1 MPESNDYPK
10 GSGPGHKTQ
19 GTMENGLIHHSEEVF
34 RLQEKIT
41 ALEKEIDDLKKQ
53 EKQLVYAM
61 KSLENN
67 PDGVFWIGSFGRLL
81 YVNEAACRKLGY
93 TKEELLNMTLADFD
107 TKYSKDS
114 LAPDTNMIQ
123 AIARGET
130 THFQTLHKHR
140 DGHLIPVEVA
150 NSIITHEE
158 EGIGC
163 SIVRDITERVK
174 AEEQQKQTYVR
185 LSVLYE
191 VSQKISKGLDPG
203 NLARNTA
210 KILKKSLSF
219 DALLFYLVDED
230 TGELTLIHS
239 LGVPTKFVEEARRN
253 GHLIGATE
261 KTIRSKQT
269 TYIKYGEETDNPA
282 IQVLLKNGF
291 TDAVSFP
298 VADACELFGGIT
310 LINKNNRVIDYN
322 DQELLEAVCRQLSTA
337 LKKAR
342 LFASLK
348 KEIEERKQTEQ
359 KLKEANLELE
369 KSASTD
375 QLTGAWN
382 RRFFL
387 NTVAIEMKRARRHKH
402 TMSILLFDIDN
413 FKEIN
418 DKYGHQKGDKVLV
431 RFSNLLKASIRD
443 TDSLTRW
450 GGEEF
455 IVLALHLSEADAAQ
469 LADRLRVLISA
480 HNFRI
485 EDPVTV
491 SIGIAEFNYEDDLD
505 SWIRRADDALYKAKE
520 LGRNRVELSDPS
532 PKAI

>member
-1 MPESNDYPK
+1 MPGSNDYPK
-10 GSGPGHKTQ
+10 GSGPGHTTE
-19 GTMENGLIHHSEEVF
+19 GTIENGCVKSEEVL
-34 RLQEKIT
+34 RLREKIT
-41 ALEKEIDDLKKQ
+41 ALEKEIEELKKH

-67 PDGVFWIGSFGRLL
+67 PDGVFWIGSFGRIL
-81 YVNEAACRKLGY
+81 YVNEAACKKLGY
-93 TKEELLNMTLADFD
+93 SKEELLNMTLADFD
-107 TKYSKDS
+107 AKYSKDS
-114 LAPDTNMIQ
+114 WAPDTEMIQ
-123 AIARGET
+123 SIAKGET
-130 THFQTLHKHR
+130 THFQTLHRHR
-140 DGHLIPVEVA
+140 DGHLIPVEVT

-163 SIVRDITERVK
+163 SIVRDTTERVK
-174 AEEQQKQTYVR
+174 AEEQQKQTYTR

-191 VSQKISKGLDPG
+191 ISQKISKGLDPG
-203 NLARNTA
+203 NLARNIA

-219 DALLFYLVDED
+219 DALLFYLLDEE
-230 TGELTLIHS
+230 TGQFTLLHS
-239 LGVPTKFVEEARRN
+239 LGVPTKVVEEAKRN
-253 GHLIGATE
+253 GHLIGLKE
-261 KTIRSKQT
+261 KTMRSKQT
-269 TYIKYGEETDNPA
+269 TYIKYGEETSEPA
-282 IQVLLKNGF
+282 IQELFKNGF

-298 VADACELFGGIT
+298 VADAYELFGGIT
-310 LINKNNRVIDYN
+310 LINKNNRVIGFY

-342 LFASLK
+342 LFTSLK

-359 KLKEANLELE
+359 KLKEVNLELE

-387 NTVAIEMKRARRHKH
+387 NTVAVEMKRARRHKH

-455 IVLALHLSEADAAQ
+455 IVLAPHLSEADAAQ
-469 LADRLRVLISA
+469 LADRLRLLISA
-480 HNFRI
+480 YNFRI
-485 EDPVTV
+485 DDPVTV
-491 SIGIAEFNYEDDLD
+491 SIGIAEFHPEDNLD
-505 SWIRRADDALYKAKE
+505 SWLRRADDALYKAKE
-520 LGRNRVELSDPS
+520 LGRNRVELSDP
-532 PKAI
+532 KAM